1 MSALRTAIVGLFFV
15 QVATGVVL
23 MTAYSPSTAA
33 AWGSVWYIQTQVAG
47 GWLIRGV
54 HHFSSDA
61 MLILLAVALVRCLLT
76 RAYQARGWRLW
87 SALLIG
93 LGVVLAV
100 SLTGHLLPW
109 DQEGFWGTTVRTNI
123 LAKTPVIGETL
134 RRLFLGGVELGQLT
148 LPRFYTLHI
157 LLLPALLV
165 LLYRLQNRDSR
176 GAANR
181 SGERK
186 RPDAVVN
193 VAPPLVGGA
202 AALTLASVMLC
213 VVLAAVLGATTL
225 LDAPADRT
233 ATDYP
238 ARPEWHTLFLFQW
251 LKFFQGPTAEI
262 VGAVVVPSLVIL
274 LLLLFPLLPRIF
286 SPQRAHRAAMIFSGT
301 FVFGA
306 TLLTG
311 VNLWHDRNPSD
322 ASVAAIRAKQGD
334 GGKLSKEDEAILR
347 ARQFN
352 TQRIQ
357 AARTA
362 DRAVQLAAI
371 EGIPPEGP
379 LALLARDP
387 QTRGPKLFA
396 ANCASCHRFDG
407 HNGLGEVPG
416 EPPNASDLKGFAS
429 YDWIRGLL
437 DNPMD
442 DRFLGRTRTPEGEP
456 AHTRMDRFVRERLET
471 ADDAARAQV
480 AAEYDAAATFLTD
493 QSGANQSGERKQP
506 DPALVEKGRE
516 VFMTLCNECHSFD
529 GERAGTTRAPEMKDY
544 GSVEWLKLMIAEP
557 DHETRYRSAGL
568 ERARMP
574 RFKEKLSEQEIEL
587 LARWIYNDR

>member
-1 MSALRTAIVGLFFV
+1 MSALRTAIIGLFFV

-23 MTAYSPSTAA
+23 MTAYSPATAA
-33 AWGSVWYIQTQVAG
+33 AWGSVWYIQTQVPG
-47 GWLIRGV
+47 GWLIRGI
-54 HHFSSDA
+54 HHFASDA
-61 MLILLAVALVRCLLT
+61 MLILLGVAIARCLWT
-76 RAYQARGWRLW
+76 RVYQASGWRLW
-87 SALLIG
+87 WSLWLG

-123 LAKTPVIGETL
+123 LAKTPIVGDTL
-134 RRLFLGGVELGQLT
+134 RRLLLGGSELGQLT
-148 LPRFYTLHI
+148 LTRFYTLHV

-165 LLYRLQNRDSR
+165 LLHRFQNRSDQ
-176 GAANR
+176 

-193 VAPPLVGGA
+193 VAAPIVGVAG
-202 AALTLASVMLC
+202 ALTLASTLLLVILITC
-213 VVLAAVLGATTL
+213 WVGTPL
-225 LDAPADRT
+225 LDAPADRM

-251 LKFFQGPTAEI
+251 LKFFQSPTAEV
-262 VGAVVVPSLVIL
+262 VGAIVVPSLVGL
-274 LLLLFPLLPRIF
+274 LLLLFPFLCRVF
-286 SPQRAHRAAMIFSGT
+286 SPERAHRMAVVVAGT
-301 FVFGA
+301 LAFGIVV
-306 TLLTG
+306 LTG
-311 VNLWHDRNPSD
+311 VNLWHDRSPSD
-322 ASVAAIRAKQGD
+322 ASIAAVRTKQGAGTTLTKGD
-334 GGKLSKEDEAILR
+334 DAILR

-352 TQRIQ
+352 TQRAQ

-362 DRAVQLAAI
+362 ERALQLAASD
-371 EGIPPEGP
+371 GIPPEGP

-407 HNGLGEVPG
+407 HNGLGETPS

-429 YDWIRGLL
+429 YDWIRKFL

-442 DRFLGRTRTPEGEP
+442 DRYFGRTRTSEDEP

-480 AAEYDAAATFLTD
+480 AAEYDAVAAFLTD
-493 QSGANQSGERKQP
+493 QSGLHHSGERRRP
-506 DPALVEKGRE
+506 DSAALSMGRE
-516 VFMTLCNECHSFD
+516 VFMTICNECHTYD
-529 GERAGTTRAPEMKDY
+529 GERAGTTRAPEMKGY
-544 GSVEWLKLMIAEP
+544 GSLEWLTLMIAEP
-557 DHETRYRSAGL
+557 DHETRYRAAGR

-574 RFKEKLSEQEIEL
+574 RFREKLSEQEIEL
-587 LARWIYNDR
+587 LARWVNEAR